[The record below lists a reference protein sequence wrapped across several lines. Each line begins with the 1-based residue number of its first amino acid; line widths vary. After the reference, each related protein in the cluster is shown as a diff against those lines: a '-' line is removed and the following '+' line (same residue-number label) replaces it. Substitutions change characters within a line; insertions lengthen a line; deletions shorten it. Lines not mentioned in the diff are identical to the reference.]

1 MNKYRITY
9 KDCGDIITEYRK
21 GEDVFEIQDKFW
33 DSVEQWQGDTLGIE
47 LVEITRVKN

>member
-9 KDCGDIITEYRK
+9 KDCGEIITEYRK
-21 GEDVFEIQDKFW
+21 GKNVFEIEEEFW

-47 LVEITRVKN
+47 LVQITRIKK